1 MQSFLTLQKLHP
13 KGFELIGI
21 SLDSERVK
29 HQTFSRQNDMLW
41 SQFFDVK
48 GWGQ

>member
-1 MQSFLTLQKLHP
+1 MQSFLTLKKLHP

-29 HQTFSRQNDMLW
+29 YQTFSRQKDMLW
-41 SQFFDVK
+41 PQFFDGK
-48 GWGQ
+48 G